1 MIIDQAFVSAPFV
14 FYIDTLECWN
24 LCLFQPG
31 INMGLVSIQ
40 INTIYNRIKEN
51 LASVH
56 NYKYLLYTK
65 IFGGE
70 NFWQIIQVKDIGK
83 ENFDE

>member
-1 MIIDQAFVSAPFV
+1 
-14 FYIDTLECWN
+14 
-24 LCLFQPG
+24 
-31 INMGLVSIQ
+31 MGLVSIQ